1 MGVNGSGG
9 AGGLRWQGWQGWVV
23 GMVCLSGLLVFAPLG
38 LYVWASGSPAAPPPA
53 PPEVRVTGC
62 RIDPPSRRVVAVL
75 EARGEGSYVATVEF
89 RDRQPEAPDA
99 REARTLVRLPG
110 LTPSGPPARPEA
122 VGPVWAPG
130 AGVWCGVAGVVGET
144 GAPGER

>member
-1 MGVNGSGG
+1 M
-9 AGGLRWQGWQGWVV
+9 A

-38 LYVWASGSPAAPPPA
+38 LYVWASGSPAAPAPA

-89 RDRQPEAPDA
+89 RDRPPTTPDA
-99 REARTLVRLPG
+99 RESRTLVRLPG
-110 LTPSGPPARPEA
+110 LTRDTPTAARTEA
-122 VGPVWAPG
+122 VGPVWAAG
-130 AGVWCGVAGVVGET
+130 TGVWCGVTGVAGEG
-144 GAPGER
+144 